1 MFAVH
6 RKDTNKRARNT
17 KLASVFFIEHV
28 EFTAANRH
36 TIQSRLAIHI
46 KESKKRRMPEKLCL
60 LQQKT
65 ETIFARRPIF
75 IIFALVLALY
85 AWSTTK
91 TSLLKK
97 KMENYIVSARK
108 YRPDTFESV
117 VAQKSLTTTLKN
129 AIHSGKL
136 AHAYLFCGPRGV
148 GKTTCA
154 RIFAKTINCTNP
166 TGNGEPCNQCES
178 CQSFNQQRSYSIYEL
193 DAASNNSVEDIRSLN
208 EQVRI
213 PPQVGKYKVYI
224 IDEVHMLS
232 QAAFNAFLKTLE
244 EPPAHAIFILAT
256 TEKHKIIPT
265 ILSRCQIYDFSR
277 IEAADIIAHL
287 KGIAEKEKINYE
299 YEALRII
306 AQKSDGCMR
315 DALSLFDQMASFTQ
329 SDLTYAKV
337 IESLNVLDYEYYFR
351 LTDFILEK
359 KTAQCLLLFNSILNK
374 GFEGNI
380 FIEGAASHFRD
391 LLVNSDDATGELF
404 EGSPE
409 LRARYAEQAR
419 RCTPKML
426 FNAIRLCSNC
436 SLNYRTSRNKRL
448 QVELT
453 LIELS
458 QMSDNDNDDGGGRRP
473 KILKPIFN
481 KIAQDTPQAQAVK
494 AAQPEPATQHTQR
507 SAVTGSTTQQVAAI
521 ATTQQ
526 STPQPTTPTPAQAV
540 QQGRPAELR
549 TRNEGGGS
557 LGKMFRKSRTVIEAA
572 PQSEPIPVVEAPKA
586 EETKPAIT
594 PAPSTVTITDAT
606 IAQAWTSFALLLP
619 ENERA
624 LADRMKIMSPK
635 VEEKDCFVISVDN
648 QMAADL
654 FTSEGKRICEGMA
667 PFLGNTVMKMR
678 IVVNKVVVERHVSDK
693 SKQYA
698 ILVEKNP
705 LVERL
710 RQELNL
716 EIAR

>member
-1 MFAVH
+1 
-6 RKDTNKRARNT
+6 
-17 KLASVFFIEHV
+17 
-28 EFTAANRH
+28 
-36 TIQSRLAIHI
+36 
-46 KESKKRRMPEKLCL
+46 
-60 LQQKT
+60 
-65 ETIFARRPIF
+65 
-75 IIFALVLALY
+75 
-85 AWSTTK
+85 
-91 TSLLKK
+91 
-97 KMENYIVSARK
+97 MENYIVSARK

-166 TGNGEPCNQCES
+166 TENGEPCNQCES

-277 IEAADIIAHL
+277 IESADIIAHL
-287 KGIAEKEKINYE
+287 KDIAEKENINCE

-329 SDLTYAKV
+329 GDLTYTKV

-351 LTDFILEK
+351 LTDFIIDK
-359 KTAQCLLLFNSILNK
+359 KTAQCLLLFNEVLNK

-391 LLVNSDDATGELF
+391 LLVNSDDATAGLF
-404 EGSPE
+404 EGSND
-409 LRARYAEQAR
+409 LHNRYAEQAK

-458 QMSDNDNDDGGGRRP
+458 QMSDSDSDDGGGRRP
-473 KILKPIFN
+473 KILKPIFS
-481 KIAQDTPQAQAVK
+481 KIAQETPAAPAAQNVQIQAQPQRPQAAINTIAPQ
-494 AAQPEPATQHTQR
+494 Q
-507 SAVTGSTTQQVAAI
+507 TTA
-521 ATTQQ
+521 
-526 STPQPTTPTPAQAV
+526 PTETVVQTPTPTQTPATT

-549 TRNEGGGS
+549 TRKEGAGS
-557 LGKMFRKSRTVIEAA
+557 LGKMFQRSRTVIENVAQENTPVATA
-572 PQSEPIPVVEAPKA
+572 PTEKKEAKTTTST
-586 EETKPAIT
+586 ETGTIA
-594 PAPSTVTITDAT
+594 ITDAT
-606 IAQAWTSFALLLP
+606 LTQAWTSFALLLP

-624 LADRMKIMSPK
+624 LADRMKIIAPK
-635 VEEKDCFVISVDN
+635 AEGQECFSISVDN

-654 FTSEGKRICEGMA
+654 FTKEEKRICEGMGKY
-667 PFLGNTVMKMR
+667 LGGKTLKMNV
-678 IVVNKVVVERHVSDK
+678 IVNKVVVERHVSDK

-705 LVERL
+705 LVEKL
-710 RQELNL
+710 RRELNL
-716 EIAR
+716 EVAR

>member
-1 MFAVH
+1 
-6 RKDTNKRARNT
+6 
-17 KLASVFFIEHV
+17 
-28 EFTAANRH
+28 
-36 TIQSRLAIHI
+36 
-46 KESKKRRMPEKLCL
+46 
-60 LQQKT
+60 
-65 ETIFARRPIF
+65 
-75 IIFALVLALY
+75 
-85 AWSTTK
+85 
-91 TSLLKK
+91 
-97 KMENYIVSARK
+97 MENYIVSARK
-108 YRPDTFESV
+108 YRPDTFETV

-166 TGNGEPCNQCES
+166 TENGEPCNQCES

-277 IEAADIIAHL
+277 IEAGDIIAHL
-287 KGIAEKEKINYE
+287 KNIADNEGINCE

-329 SDLTYAKV
+329 GDLTYTKV

-359 KTAQCLLLFNSILNK
+359 KTSQCLLLFNDILNK

-391 LLVNSDDATGELF
+391 LLVNSDEATADLF
-404 EGSPE
+404 EGSIE
-409 LRARYAEQAR
+409 LRNRYTEQAR

-426 FNAIRLCSNC
+426 FNAIKLCSNC
-436 SLNYRTSRNKRL
+436 SLNYRSSKNKRL

-458 QMSDNDNDDGGGRRP
+458 QMNDSDSDDGGGQRP
-473 KILKPIFN
+473 KMLKPIFN
-481 KIAQDTPQAQAVK
+481 KIQETQKEQIQATPK
-494 AAQPEPATQHTQR
+494 EPART
-507 SAVTGSTTQQVAAI
+507 
-521 ATTQQ
+521 
-526 STPQPTTPTPAQAV
+526 QPTTPSTEIKTTVATENKRPASTTVQAPTM
-540 QQGRPAELR
+540 QGRPTELR
-549 TRNEGGGS
+549 ARPEGGGT
-557 LGKMFRKSRTVIEAA
+557 LGQMFRKSRT
-572 PQSEPIPVVEAPKA
+572 
-586 EETKPAIT
+586 TFGTGAIGHQNQD
-594 PAPSTVTITDAT
+594 APSSTAETEPPVSNTETAKATVAASGASATITDAT
-606 IAQAWTSFALLLP
+606 LTQAWTSFALLLP

-624 LADRMKIMSPK
+624 LADRMKIMYPK
-635 VEEKDCFVISVDN
+635 IDDQNSFTISVDN

-654 FTSEGKRICEGMA
+654 FSREEKRICEGIS
-667 PFLGNTVMKMR
+667 PHLGGRVMKMN
-678 IVVNKVVVERHVSDK
+678 IVVNKVVVERHTSDK

-705 LVERL
+705 LVEKL

-716 EIAR
+716 EVAR

>member
-1 MFAVH
+1 
-6 RKDTNKRARNT
+6 
-17 KLASVFFIEHV
+17 
-28 EFTAANRH
+28 
-36 TIQSRLAIHI
+36 
-46 KESKKRRMPEKLCL
+46 
-60 LQQKT
+60 
-65 ETIFARRPIF
+65 
-75 IIFALVLALY
+75 
-85 AWSTTK
+85 
-91 TSLLKK
+91 
-97 KMENYIVSARK
+97 MENYIVSARK

-129 AIHSGKL
+129 AIHSGRL
-136 AHAYLFCGPRGV
+136 AHAFLFCGPRGV

-166 TGNGEPCNQCES
+166 TENGEPCNQCES

-193 DAASNNSVEDIRSLN
+193 DAASNNSVDDIRSLN
-208 EQVRI
+208 EQVRV

-224 IDEVHMLS
+224 IDEVHMLT

-265 ILSRCQIYDFSR
+265 ILSRCQIYDFTR

-287 KGIAEKEKINYE
+287 KNIAEKENINYE

-359 KTAQCLLLFNSILNK
+359 KTAQCLLLFNEILNK

-391 LLVNSDDATGELF
+391 LLVNSDEATGELF
-404 EGSPE
+404 EGSAE
-409 LRARYAEQAR
+409 LRNRYTEQAR

-458 QMSDNDNDDGGGRRP
+458 QMSDSDSEDGGGRRP

-481 KIAQDTPQAQAVK
+481 KAAQETPQAQQSA
-494 AAQPEPATQHTQR
+494 AAQPAVQPTVADSNAAGMTQHNAPVVNTSYGR
-507 SAVTGSTTQQVAAI
+507 
-521 ATTQQ
+521 
-526 STPQPTTPTPAQAV
+526 PQPTPPAPAATPAPAPTPAI

-549 TRNEGGGS
+549 TRNEEGGS
-557 LGKMFRKSRTVIEAA
+557 LGKMFRRSRSAIETSAQPAAA
-572 PQSEPIPVVEAPKA
+572 PVETAKVDTAKFEEARPTAQPAPPA
-586 EETKPAIT
+586 TVAIT
-594 PAPSTVTITDAT
+594 DSTVS
-606 IAQAWTSFALLLP
+606 QAWTSFALLLP

-635 VEEKDCFVISVDN
+635 AEGRDSFVISVDN

-654 FTSEGKRICEGMA
+654 FTREEKRICEGMA
-667 PFLGNTVMKMR
+667 PYLGNTVLKMR

-705 LVERL
+705 LIEKL

-716 EIAR
+716 EVAR

>member
-1 MFAVH
+1 
-6 RKDTNKRARNT
+6 
-17 KLASVFFIEHV
+17 
-28 EFTAANRH
+28 
-36 TIQSRLAIHI
+36 
-46 KESKKRRMPEKLCL
+46 
-60 LQQKT
+60 
-65 ETIFARRPIF
+65 
-75 IIFALVLALY
+75 
-85 AWSTTK
+85 
-91 TSLLKK
+91 
-97 KMENYIVSARK
+97 MENYIVSARK
-108 YRPDTFESV
+108 YRPDTFETV

-166 TGNGEPCNQCES
+166 TENGEPCNQCES

-213 PPQVGKYKVYI
+213 PPQIGKYKVYI

-287 KGIAEKEKINYE
+287 KSIAEKENIHYE

-359 KTAQCLLLFNSILNK
+359 KTSQCLLLFNDILNK

-391 LLVNSDDATGELF
+391 LLVNSDNATAELF
-404 EGSPE
+404 EGSAE
-409 LRARYAEQAR
+409 LRNRYVEQAQ
-419 RCTPKML
+419 RCTPRML

-436 SLNYRTSRNKRL
+436 SLSYRTSRNNRL

-458 QMSDNDNDDGGGRRP
+458 QMSDSDNDDGGGRRP
-473 KILKPIFN
+473 KMLKPIFN
-481 KIAQDTPQAQAVK
+481 KIAQEAQQVTAEAHQRIPTDS
-494 AAQPEPATQHTQR
+494 AAQ
-507 SAVTGSTTQQVAAI
+507 VKDKAI
-521 ATTQQ
+521 IGATTETTHNR
-526 STPQPTTPTPAQAV
+526 TPPAAMTTPINGPTQAAAKPTPAI
-540 QQGRPAELR
+540 QGRPAELR
-549 TRNEGGGS
+549 TRAEGGGT
-557 LGKMFRKSRTVIEAA
+557 LGQMFKKSRTNIAVGTQEKA
-572 PQSEPIPVVEAPKA
+572 PAEAPGDAK
-586 EETKPAIT
+586 ETVKTAVATESATST
-594 PAPSTVTITDAT
+594 PTKITDAT
-606 IAQAWTSFALLLP
+606 LGQAWTSFALLLP

-624 LADRMKIMSPK
+624 LADRMKIISPK
-635 VEEKDCFVISVDN
+635 VDDQSSFTIFVDN

-654 FTSEGKRICEGMA
+654 FYKEERRICDGMKA
-667 PFLGNTVMKMR
+667 FLGNTTMKMN

-710 RQELNL
+710 RKELNL